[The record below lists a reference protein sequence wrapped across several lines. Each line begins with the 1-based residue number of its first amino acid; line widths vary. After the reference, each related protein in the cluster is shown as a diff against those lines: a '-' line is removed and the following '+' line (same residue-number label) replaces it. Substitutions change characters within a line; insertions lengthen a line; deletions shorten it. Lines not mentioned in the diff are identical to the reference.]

1 MKINSK
7 KYIDGFV
14 IPLKKK
20 DLSAYKKMANW
31 GAEMWMKYGALTYF
45 ECAGEDLGVKSGM
58 GMGFKKLAR
67 LKNDE
72 TVIFSFIVYKSK
84 ADRDRINKKVM
95 SDPSMKDF
103 DAKSMPVDMKRFVCG
118 GFNTLVEG

>member
-1 MKINSK
+1 MKTNSK

-14 IPLKKK
+14 IPIKKK
-20 DLSAYKKMANW
+20 DLEAYKKMATW
-31 GAEMWMKYGALTYF
+31 GANAWMKYGALSYF
-45 ECAGEDLGVKSGM
+45 ECVGDDLAVQKGM
-58 GMGFKKLAR
+58 GMGFKKLAG
-67 LKNDE
+67 LKANE

-95 SDPSMKDF
+95 SDPGMKEF
-103 DAKSMPVDMKRFVCG
+103 EGKIMPIDMNRFVCG

>member
-1 MKINSK
+1 MKTNSK
-7 KYIDGFV
+7 KYVDGFV

-20 DLSAYKKMANW
+20 DLSAYKKMATW
-31 GAEMWMKYGALTYF
+31 GADLWMKYGALSYF
-45 ECAGEDLGVKSGM
+45 ECVGDDLAVSKGM
-58 GMGFKKLAR
+58 GMGFKKLAG
-67 LKNDE
+67 LKANE

-95 SDPSMKDF
+95 NDPSMKSF
-103 DAKSMPVDMKRFVCG
+103 DGKAMPVDMKRFVTG

>member
-1 MKINSK
+1 MIKGT
-7 KYIDGFV
+7 YVDGFV

-20 DLSAYKKMANW
+20 DLAAYKKMATW
-31 GAEMWMKYGALTYF
+31 GAKTWKKYGALEYF
-45 ECAGEDLGVKSGM
+45 ECAGDDLNVLKGM
-58 GMGFKKLAR
+58 GQGFKKLAK
-67 LKNDE
+67 LKSNE

-103 DAKSMPVDMKRFVCG
+103 DEKSMPVDMKRFVCG
-118 GFNTLVEG
+118 GFKVLVRS

>member
-1 MKINSK
+1 MKTNSK

-20 DLSAYKKMANW
+20 NLEAYKKMAVW
-31 GAEMWMKYGALTYF
+31 GSNIWMKYGALNYF
-45 ECAGEDLGVKSGM
+45 ECVGEDLGVKKGM
-58 GMGFKKLAR
+58 GMGFKKLAG

-84 ADRDRINKKVM
+84 ADRDKINKKVM
-95 SDPSMKDF
+95 SDPSMKEFEGKAMPF
-103 DAKSMPVDMKRFVCG
+103 DMNRFVCG
-118 GFNTLVEG
+118 GFDTLVEG